1 MSPRRD
7 RKSVTTTREKWPEKA
22 AFLLTSCQLRVSEQD
37 VALETLI
44 EPKLPVAISQIQAA
58 LEGLLKSKRWA
69 TPKRYWPLATQ

>member
-1 MSPRRD
+1 MLN
-7 RKSVTTTREKWPEKA
+7 A
-22 AFLLTSCQLRVSEQD
+22 AQSALLLQPGNED
-37 VALETLI
+37 IALETLI